1 MLSYYNQKREK
12 NTKFIFENKQ
22 YCGINKYMEIADIKK
37 KIKPILKRHDV
48 KKAAVFGSYARGD
61 QKKKSDVDILV
72 EYKKND
78 KSLFDFVGLKLDL
91 EEKLNKKVDLVEY
104 STIRP
109 RIKDRI
115 LKEQVIVL

>member
-1 MLSYYNQKREK
+1 
-12 NTKFIFENKQ
+12 
-22 YCGINKYMEIADIKK
+22 MEIADIKK
-37 KIKPILKRHDV
+37 KIKPILKRHDI

-72 EYKKND
+72 QYRKND

-91 EEKLNKKVDLVEY
+91 EKRLNKKVDLVEY

-115 LKEQVIVL
+115 LKEQVFI